1 MWTPKLTISPSKL
14 QSAPKPV
21 CCHPLHALRGLVLLN
36 HQASSVM
43 IYAWTLDR
51 ATERIGGTP
60 GEIESR
66 AHYID
71 CVRGVWGHTPRNI

>member
-1 MWTPKLTISPSKL
+1 MWMPKLTISPSKL

-21 CCHPLHALRGLVLLN
+21 CCHPLHKGTCTPQSPGQFSDDLCV
-36 HQASSVM
+36 
-43 IYAWTLDR
+43 DR
-51 ATERIGGTP
+51 ATKRIGGTP

-71 CVRGVWGHTPRNI
+71 CVRGVWGHTPKNF

>member
-1 MWTPKLTISPSKL
+1 MRMPKLTISPSKL

-43 IYAWTLDR
+43 TYVWTCR
-51 ATERIGGTP
+51 ATKRIGGTP
-60 GEIESR
+60 GETESR
-66 AHYID
+66 AHYTD
-71 CVRGVWGHTPRNI
+71 CVRGGWEHTPRNF